1 MMTLYKETGDSKMKK
16 RVCLFGIVVGIMCSL
31 LCGCSNSENDNREQS
46 NISANT
52 VSSSAENSIIGA
64 DEYYSKNAEVISVTK
79 AKESDKVQSEQEVT
93 EVLADRG
100 FDTQNIVTD
109 YTMDGD
115 YLDETEIEDSSTE
128 KHPLYK
134 MLYVSES
141 EILWNIYLINGV
153 ISAYPVSY
161 NLVSERDSVLLI
173 TESDTVTSYDY
184 NSNQFFETIPN
195 ESEMIVRKIEK
206 IDKEALD
213 NLTIGGLS
221 EL

>member
-1 MMTLYKETGDSKMKK
+1 MKK

-93 EVLADRG
+93 ELLADRG
-100 FDTQNIVTD
+100 FDTENIVTD

>member
-1 MMTLYKETGDSKMKK
+1 MITLYKETGDSKMKK
-16 RVCLFGIVVGIMCSL
+16 RVCLFVIVVGIMCSL
-31 LCGCSNSENDNREQS
+31 LCGCSNSENDNSEQS

-52 VSSSAENSIIGA
+52 VSSSSENSIIGA
-64 DEYYSKNAEVISVTK
+64 DEYYSKNAGVISVTK
-79 AKESDKVQSEQEVT
+79 AKESDKVQSEQDVT
-93 EVLADRG
+93 ELLADRG
-100 FDTQNIVTD
+100 FDTENIVTD

-115 YLDETEIEDSSTE
+115 YLDETEIEDSSAE

-161 NLVSERDSVLLI
+161 NLVSKRDAVLLI
-173 TESDTVTSYDY
+173 TETDTVMSYDY
-184 NSNQFFETIPN
+184 TSNQFYETIPK
-195 ESEMIVRKIEK
+195 ESAMIVRKVSR
-206 IDKEALD
+206 IDKETLD
-213 NLTIGGLS
+213 NFTIGGLS

>member
-1 MMTLYKETGDSKMKK
+1 MRK
-16 RVCLFGIVVGIMCSL
+16 RVCLYGIIVCIILAVLS
-31 LCGCSNSENDNREQS
+31 GCSNPENNTTEKS
-46 NISANT
+46 SILTNT
-52 VSSSAENSIIGA
+52 VSSSAENSVIGA
-64 DEYYSKNAEVISVTK
+64 DEYYSKNAKVISVTK
-79 AKESDKVQSEQEVT
+79 VKESDKVPSEQEAAK
-93 EVLADRG
+93 LLSDRG
-100 FDTQNIVTD
+100 FDTEGIVTD

-141 EILWNIYLINGV
+141 DILWNIYMINGV
-153 ISAYPVSY
+153 ITAYPVSY
-161 NLVSERDSVLLI
+161 NLVSERDAVLLI
-173 TESDTVTSYDY
+173 TESNAITSYDY